1 MNIDALNECCI
12 ICSMMTREEIREL
25 LQRLDGE
32 PADAI
37 ESETLEC
44 KPWEVAARPFDSL
57 VREVRETVVCLA
69 NARGGT
75 IILGVSDRK
84 RTRRE
89 AIHGV
94 GPVDAQ
100 DLRRRIYDGTEP
112 RILVEI
118 EELVESE
125 GRLLLV
131 RVPRGMPPHTTTEG
145 VGRIRVGKECKPLT
159 GSALSRLMFAGGQ
172 RDLTAETVPGVTTGD
187 LDPEQIGLLQRTIQ
201 AEGGSPGLTGVPA
214 DELLSKLEL
223 IRDGEVTLAA
233 LLLLGRGLAL
243 ARSIPQHEVVFLRF
257 RTATK
262 YDVRHDLK
270 GPLLSTLQFME
281 RLLTAHMNI
290 ANLGTDGFGQL
301 TIPDVTWWVARE
313 AILNALVHRDYFL
326 RQSVYI
332 ELHRDRLVV
341 TSPGGFMGGVTPA
354 NVLRHS
360 PARRNPLLASALQS
374 VGLVN
379 RAGLGVDRI
388 YEELLRL
395 GKGVPRYD
403 ADESMVRLILPTRT
417 QSAFARFVAAETREG
432 RGLELDDL
440 IALRAVTE
448 RGFLDRWTAAQW
460 LQLSE
465 GEAATRLVSLR
476 ERGYLA
482 PQGRG
487 RGTTYRLARHLSDL
501 LRGHAETDR
510 ELPLDA
516 EAVRLR
522 VEAILGER
530 GTLTNAEIRRLSGFS
545 RTEALRLLH
554 SMADQGIVALRGR
567 GRAAHYVR
575 GPRHTSP
582 KSTQRRRK

>member
-1 MNIDALNECCI
+1 
-12 ICSMMTREEIREL
+12 MTREEVRVL
-25 LQRLDGE
+25 LQRLEGE
-32 PADAI
+32 SADAI
-37 ESETLEC
+37 ESETVEC
-44 KPWEVAARPFDSL
+44 KPWEAPTRPFDSV
-57 VREVRETVVCLA
+57 VREVREAVVCLA

-94 GPVDAQ
+94 GLVDSQ

-118 EELVESE
+118 EELVEPE

-172 RDLTAETVPGVTTGD
+172 RDLTAESVPGIVAGD

-201 AEGGSPGLTGVPA
+201 AEGGSPSLARVSP
-214 DELLSKLEL
+214 DELLSNLEL
-223 IRDGEVTLAA
+223 VRDREVTLAA
-233 LLLLGRGLAL
+233 VLLLGRAPAI

-262 YDVRHDLK
+262 YDVRHDLR
-270 GPLLSTLQFME
+270 GPLLSILQEME
-281 RLLTAHMNI
+281 RLLTAHMHI
-290 ANLGTDGFGQL
+290 TNLETDGFGQL
-301 TIPDVTWWVARE
+301 TIPDVTWWAARE

-326 RQSVYI
+326 RQSVYV
-332 ELHRDRLVV
+332 ELYRDRLVV
-341 TSPGGFMGGVTPA
+341 TNPGGFIGGVTPA
-354 NVLRHS
+354 NVLRHP

-374 VGLVN
+374 AGLVN

-395 GKGVPRYD
+395 GKGMPRYE
-403 ADESMVRLILPTRT
+403 ADESMVRLILPTQT
-417 QSAFARFVAAETREG
+417 QSAFARFVASETREG
-432 RGLELDDL
+432 RRLELDDL
-440 IALRAVTE
+440 IALRAATE
-448 RGFLDRWTAAQW
+448 RGFLDRWVAAQW

-465 GEAATRLVSLR
+465 EEAAARLVSLR
-476 ERGYLA
+476 EREYLA

-487 RGTTYRLARHLSDL
+487 RGTNYRLARHLSDL

-510 ELPLDA
+510 ELPLET

-545 RTEALRLLH
+545 RTEVLRLLR
-554 SMADQGIVALRGR
+554 SMADQGLVALRGR
-567 GRAAHYVR
+567 GRAAHYVP
-575 GPRHTSP
+575 GPRLTGSGP
-582 KSTQRRRK
+582 VVRAKRK

>member
-1 MNIDALNECCI
+1 MHSLA
-12 ICSMMTREEIREL
+12 EIRAL
-25 LQRLDGE
+25 LQRLDSE

-44 KPWEVAARPFDSL
+44 KSWETPARPFDSL
-57 VREVRETVVCLA
+57 VREVREAVVCLA

-75 IILGVSDRK
+75 IVLGVSDRK

-94 GPVDAQ
+94 GPLDAQ

-112 RILVEI
+112 CILVEI
-118 EELVESE
+118 EELVEPE

-131 RVPRGMPPHTTTEG
+131 RVPRGLPPHTTTEG

-172 RDLTAETVPGVTTGD
+172 RDLTAETLPGATQAD

-201 AEGGSPGLTGVPA
+201 AEGGSPGLSGIPP
-214 DELLSKLEL
+214 DELLSNLEL

-233 LLLLGRGLAL
+233 LLLLGCAPAL
-243 ARSIPQHEVVFLRF
+243 ARWIPQHEVVFLRF
-257 RTATK
+257 RTATN

-270 GPLLSTLQFME
+270 GPLLSVLHAIE
-281 RLLTAHMNI
+281 RLLTAHMHVT
-290 ANLGTDGFGQL
+290 NLETEGFGQL
-301 TIPDVTWWVARE
+301 TIPDVTWWAARE

-326 RQSVYI
+326 RQSVYL
-332 ELHRDRLVV
+332 ELYRDRLVV
-341 TSPGGFMGGVTPA
+341 ASPGGFIGGVTPA

-360 PARRNPLLASALQS
+360 PARRNPLLAAALQS
-374 VGLVN
+374 AGLVN

-395 GKGVPRYD
+395 GKGMPRYE
-403 ADESMVRLILPTRT
+403 ADESMVRLTLPTRT
-417 QSAFARFVAAETREG
+417 QPTFARFVAAETREG
-432 RGLELDDL
+432 RRLDLDDL

-448 RGFLDRWTAAQW
+448 RGLLDRWSAAQR

-465 GEAATRLVSLR
+465 EEAAARLVSLR
-476 ERGYLA
+476 ERRYLA

-501 LRGHAETDR
+501 LRGPAETDR

-516 EAVRLR
+516 GAVRLR

-530 GTLTNAEIRRLSGFS
+530 GTLTNAEVRRLSGFS
-545 RTEALRLLH
+545 RTEVLKLLR
-554 SMADQGIVALRGR
+554 SMVDQGIVALRGR
-567 GRAAHYVR
+567 GRAAHYVP
-575 GPRHTSP
+575 GPRHTAP
-582 KSTQRRRK
+582 KPTRPRRK

>member
-1 MNIDALNECCI
+1 MDSLAEV
-12 ICSMMTREEIREL
+12 RAL
-25 LQRLDGE
+25 LQRLEGE

-37 ESETLEC
+37 ESDTLEC
-44 KPWEVAARPFDSL
+44 KPWESPACPFDSL
-57 VREVRETVVCLA
+57 VREVREAVVCLA
-69 NARGGT
+69 NAHGGT

-94 GPVDAQ
+94 GPLDAQ

-118 EELVESE
+118 EELVEPE
-125 GRLLLV
+125 GRLLAV

-172 RDLTAETVPGVTTGD
+172 RDLSAETVPGATAAD
-187 LDPEQIGLLQRTIQ
+187 LDPEQIGVLQRTIQ
-201 AEGGSPGLTGVPA
+201 AEGGSPGLAEFPSGQ
-214 DELLSKLEL
+214 LLGNLEL
-223 IRDGEVTLAA
+223 VRDGEVTLAA
-233 LLLLGRGLAL
+233 LLLLGRGPAF
-243 ARSIPQHEVVFLRF
+243 ARWIPQHEVVFLRF
-257 RTATK
+257 KTATR
-262 YDVRHDLK
+262 YDVRHDFK
-270 GPLLSTLQFME
+270 GPLLSTLQALE
-281 RLLTAHMNI
+281 RLLTAHMHI
-290 ANLGTDGFGQL
+290 ANLETEGFGQL
-301 TIPDVTWWVARE
+301 TIPDVTWWAARE

-326 RQSVYI
+326 RQSVYV

-341 TSPGGFMGGVTPA
+341 SSPGGFMGGVTPA
-354 NVLRHS
+354 NVLRHP
-360 PARRNPLLASALQS
+360 PARRNPLLAAVLQS

-395 GKGVPRYD
+395 GKGMPGYE
-403 ADESMVRLILPTRT
+403 ADESMVRLTLPTRT
-417 QSAFARFVAAETREG
+417 HPAFARFVAAETRAD
-432 RGLELDDL
+432 RRLDLDDL
-440 IALRAVTE
+440 ISLRVVTE
-448 RGFLDRWTAAQW
+448 RGFLDRWSAAQR

-465 GEAATRLVSLR
+465 EEAAARLVSLR

-501 LRGHAETDR
+501 LRGHAETNR

-522 VEAILGER
+522 VEAILRER
-530 GTLTNAEIRRLSGFS
+530 GMLTNAEVRRLSGFS
-545 RTEALRLLH
+545 RTEVLRLLRT
-554 SMADQGIVALRGR
+554 MVAQGIVALRGR
-567 GRAAHYVR
+567 GRAAHYIPGAR
-575 GPRHTSP
+575 LTPPRP
-582 KSTQRRRK
+582 ARAKRK

>member
-1 MNIDALNECCI
+1 LNIDAL
-12 ICSMMTREEIREL
+12 
-25 LQRLDGE
+25 
-32 PADAI
+32 I

-44 KPWEVAARPFDSL
+44 KPWEPHPGAWDSQL
-57 VREVRETVVCLA
+57 RGLREAVVCLA

-94 GPVDAQ
+94 GPLDAQ

-118 EELVESE
+118 EELIEPE

-172 RDLTAETVPGVTTGD
+172 RDLTAETLPDATQAD
-187 LDPEQIGLLQRTIQ
+187 LDQEQVGLLQRTIQ
-201 AEGGSPGLTGVPA
+201 AEGGSASLSGLSPE
-214 DELLSKLEL
+214 ELLNNLEL

-233 LLLLGRGLAL
+233 LLLLGRGPAI
-243 ARSIPQHEVVFLRF
+243 ARWVPQHEVVFLRF
-257 RTATK
+257 KTETK

-270 GPLLSTLQFME
+270 GPLLSVLQAIE
-281 RLLTAHMNI
+281 RMLTAHMHITNVE
-290 ANLGTDGFGQL
+290 TDGFGQL
-301 TIPDVTWWVARE
+301 TIPDVTWWAARE

-332 ELHRDRLVV
+332 ELHRDRLLV
-341 TSPGGFMGGVTPA
+341 TSPGGFIGGVTPA
-354 NVLRHS
+354 NVLRHP
-360 PARRNPLLASALQS
+360 PARRNPLLAAALQS

-395 GKGVPRYD
+395 GKGVPRYE
-403 ADESMVRLILPTRT
+403 ADESMVRLVLPTRT
-417 QSAFARFVAAETREG
+417 QPAFARFVAAESRVG
-432 RGLELDDL
+432 RSLDLDDL
-440 IALRAVTE
+440 LALRAVTD
-448 RGFLDRWTAAQW
+448 RAFLDRWAAAER
-460 LQLSE
+460 LQVAE
-465 GEAATRLVSLR
+465 EEAAARLVSLR
-476 ERGYLA
+476 ERGYLL
-482 PQGRG
+482 PSGRG

-501 LRGHAETDR
+501 LRGHTETDQ

-522 VEAILGER
+522 IEAVLGER
-530 GTLTNAEIRRLSGFS
+530 GTLTNAEVRRLSGFS
-545 RTEALRLLH
+545 RTEVLRLLR
-554 SMADQGIVALRGR
+554 SMSEQGIVALRGR
-567 GRAAHYVR
+567 GRAAHYVP
-575 GPRHTSP
+575 GPRLAAPRPTEA
-582 KSTQRRRK
+582 KRK

>member
-1 MNIDALNECCI
+1 M
-12 ICSMMTREEIREL
+12 
-25 LQRLDGE
+25 
-32 PADAI
+32 
-37 ESETLEC
+37 
-44 KPWEVAARPFDSL
+44 
-57 VREVRETVVCLA
+57 REVREAVVCLA
-69 NARGGT
+69 NAHGGT
-75 IILGVSDRK
+75 IILGVSDKK

-94 GPVDAQ
+94 GPLDTQ

-118 EELVESE
+118 EELVEPE

-172 RDLTAETVPGVTTGD
+172 RDLTAETVPGATLSD

-201 AEGGSPGLTGVPA
+201 AEGGSPGLTAISP
-214 DELLSKLEL
+214 DELLSNLEL
-223 IRDGEVTLAA
+223 AQEGEVTLAA
-233 LLLLGRGLAL
+233 LLLLGHGPAI
-243 ARSIPQHEVVFLRF
+243 ARWVPQHEVVFLRF
-257 RTATK
+257 KSATQ
-262 YDVRHDLK
+262 YDVRHDFK
-270 GPLLSTLQFME
+270 GPLLVTLQALE
-281 RLLTAHMNI
+281 RMLTAHMRI
-290 ANLGTDGFGQL
+290 TNLDTEGFGQL
-301 TIPDVTWWVARE
+301 TIPDVTWWAARE

-326 RQSVYI
+326 RQSVYV

-341 TSPGGFMGGVTPA
+341 TSPGGFMGGVTPE
-354 NVLRHS
+354 NVLRHP

-395 GKGVPRYD
+395 GKGMPGYE
-403 ADESMVRLILPTRT
+403 ADESMVRLTLPTRT
-417 QSAFARFVAAETREG
+417 HPAFARFVATETREG
-432 RGLELDDL
+432 RRLDLDEL
-440 IALRAVTE
+440 IALRVVTE
-448 RGFLDRWTAAQW
+448 RGFLDRWTAAQR

-465 GEAATRLVSLR
+465 EEAAARLVSLR

-487 RGTTYRLARHLSDL
+487 RGTTYRLARHLSDI

-510 ELPLDA
+510 ELPLDS

-530 GTLTNAEIRRLSGFS
+530 GTLTNAEVRRLSGFS
-545 RTEALRLLH
+545 RTEVLRLLR
-554 SMADQGIVALRGR
+554 SMTAQGIAALQGR
-567 GRAAHYVR
+567 GRAAHYVP
-575 GPRHTSP
+575 GPRIASAKAAPP
-582 KSTQRRRK
+582 KRK

>member
-1 MNIDALNECCI
+1 MHSLA
-12 ICSMMTREEIREL
+12 EIRAL
-25 LQRLDGE
+25 LQRLEGE

-37 ESETLEC
+37 ESETVEC
-44 KPWEVAARPFDSL
+44 KPWEAPGRPFDSL
-57 VREVRETVVCLA
+57 VREIREAVVCLA

-75 IILGVSDRK
+75 IILGIADRK

-89 AIHGV
+89 AIRGV
-94 GPVDAQ
+94 GQVDAQ

-118 EELVESE
+118 EELVEPE

-172 RDLTAETVPGVTTGD
+172 RDLTAETLPGASPED

-201 AEGGSPGLTGVPA
+201 AEGGGPGLSGIPP
-214 DELLSKLEL
+214 DELLSNLEL

-233 LLLLGRGLAL
+233 LLLLGRAPAL
-243 ARSIPQHEVVFLRF
+243 ARWVPQHEVVFLRF
-257 RTATK
+257 KTATK

-270 GPLLSTLQFME
+270 GPLPSILQAIE
-281 RLLTAHMNI
+281 RMLTAHMHI
-290 ANLGTDGFGQL
+290 TNLETEGFGQL
-301 TIPDVTWWVARE
+301 TIPDVTWWAARE

-326 RQSVYI
+326 RQSVYV

-341 TSPGGFMGGVTPA
+341 SSPGGFMGGVTPA
-354 NVLRHS
+354 NVLRHP
-360 PARRNPLLASALQS
+360 PARRNPLLAAALQS

-395 GKGVPRYD
+395 GKGMPGYD
-403 ADESMVRLILPTRT
+403 ADESMVRLTLPTRT
-417 QSAFARFVAAETREG
+417 HPAFARFVATETRAG
-432 RGLELDDL
+432 RRLDLDDL
-440 IALRAVTE
+440 IALRAATE
-448 RGFLDRWTAAQW
+448 RGLLDRWSAAQR

-465 GEAATRLVSLR
+465 EEAAARLVSLR

-487 RGTTYRLARHLSDL
+487 RGTTYRLPRNLSDL

-522 VEAILGER
+522 VEAVLGER
-530 GTLTNAEIRRLSGFS
+530 GTLTNAEVRRLSGFS
-545 RTEALRLLH
+545 RTEVLRLLR
-554 SMADQGIVALRGR
+554 SMTDQGIVALRGR
-567 GRAAHYVR
+567 GRAAHYVP
-575 GPRHTSP
+575 GPRLAGP
-582 KSTQRRRK
+582 GPAVRAKRK

>member
-1 MNIDALNECCI
+1 MT
-12 ICSMMTREEIREL
+12 TREEIRAL
-25 LQRLDGE
+25 LRRLDGE

-44 KPWEVAARPFDSL
+44 KPWEPHPGAWDSQL
-57 VREVRETVVCLA
+57 RELREAVVCLA

-94 GPVDAQ
+94 GPLDVQ

-118 EELVESE
+118 EELIEPE

-172 RDLTAETVPGVTTGD
+172 RDLTAETLPDATQAD
-187 LDPEQIGLLQRTIQ
+187 LEQEQVGLLQRTIQ
-201 AEGGSPGLTGVPA
+201 AEGGSASLSGLSPE
-214 DELLSKLEL
+214 ELLNNLEL
-223 IRDGEVTLAA
+223 IRDGEVSLAA
-233 LLLLGRGLAL
+233 LLLLGRGSAI
-243 ARSIPQHEVVFLRF
+243 ARWVPQHEVVFLRF
-257 RTATK
+257 KTATK

-270 GPLLSTLQFME
+270 GPLLSVLQAIE
-281 RLLTAHMNI
+281 RMLTAHMHITNVE
-290 ANLGTDGFGQL
+290 TDGFGQL
-301 TIPDVTWWVARE
+301 TIPDVTWWAARE

-341 TSPGGFMGGVTPA
+341 TSPGGFIGGVAPA
-354 NVLRHS
+354 NVLRHP
-360 PARRNPLLASALQS
+360 PARRNPLLAAALQS

-395 GKGVPRYD
+395 GKGVPRYE
-403 ADESMVRLILPTRT
+403 ADESMVRLVLPTRT
-417 QSAFARFVAAETREG
+417 QPAFARFVAAETRVG
-432 RGLELDDL
+432 RSLDLDDL
-440 IALRAVTE
+440 LALRAVAD
-448 RGFLDRWTAAQW
+448 RGFLDRWTAAER
-460 LQLSE
+460 LQLAE
-465 GEAATRLVSLR
+465 EEAAARLVSLR
-476 ERGYLA
+476 ERGYLV
-482 PQGRG
+482 PSGRG

-501 LRGHAETDR
+501 LRGHTETDR

-522 VEAILGER
+522 IEAVLGER
-530 GTLTNAEIRRLSGFS
+530 GTLTNAEVRRLSGFS
-545 RTEALRLLH
+545 RTEVLRLLR
-554 SMADQGIVALRGR
+554 SMSEQGIVALRGR
-567 GRAAHYVR
+567 GRAAHYVP
-575 GPRHTSP
+575 GPRLAP
-582 KSTQRRRK
+582 PRPAEAKRK

>member
-1 MNIDALNECCI
+1 MT
-12 ICSMMTREEIREL
+12 TREEIRAL
-25 LQRLDGE
+25 LRRLDGE

-44 KPWEVAARPFDSL
+44 KPWEPHPGAWDSQL
-57 VREVRETVVCLA
+57 RELREAVVCLA

-75 IILGVSDRK
+75 ILLGVSDRK

-94 GPVDAQ
+94 GPLDAQ

-118 EELVESE
+118 EELIEPE

-172 RDLTAETVPGVTTGD
+172 RDLTAETLPDATQAD
-187 LDPEQIGLLQRTIQ
+187 LDQEQVGLLQRTIQ
-201 AEGGSPGLTGVPA
+201 AEGGSASLSGLSPE
-214 DELLSKLEL
+214 ELLNNLEL

-233 LLLLGRGLAL
+233 LLLLGRGPAI
-243 ARSIPQHEVVFLRF
+243 ARWVPQHEVVLLRF
-257 RTATK
+257 KTATK

-270 GPLLSTLQFME
+270 GPLLSVLQAIE
-281 RLLTAHMNI
+281 RMLTAHMHITNVE
-290 ANLGTDGFGQL
+290 TDGFGQL
-301 TIPDVTWWVARE
+301 TIPDVTWWAARE
-313 AILNALVHRDYFL
+313 AILNAVVHRDYFL

-341 TSPGGFMGGVTPA
+341 TSPGGFIGGVAPA
-354 NVLRHS
+354 NVLRHP
-360 PARRNPLLASALQS
+360 PARRNPLLAAALQS

-395 GKGVPRYD
+395 GKGVPRYE
-403 ADESMVRLILPTRT
+403 ADESMVRLVLPTRT
-417 QSAFARFVAAETREG
+417 QPAFARFVAAETRVG
-432 RGLELDDL
+432 RSLDLDDL
-440 IALRAVTE
+440 LALRAVAD
-448 RGFLDRWTAAQW
+448 RGFLDRWTAAER
-460 LQLSE
+460 LQLAE
-465 GEAATRLVSLR
+465 EEAAARLVSLR
-476 ERGYLA
+476 ERGYLV
-482 PQGRG
+482 PSGRG

-501 LRGHAETDR
+501 LRGHTETDR

-522 VEAILGER
+522 IEAVLGER
-530 GTLTNAEIRRLSGFS
+530 GTLTNAEVRRLSGFS
-545 RTEALRLLH
+545 RTEVLRLLR
-554 SMADQGIVALRGR
+554 SMSEQGIVALRGR
-567 GRAAHYVR
+567 GRAAHYVP
-575 GPRHTSP
+575 GPRLAAP
-582 KSTQRRRK
+582 RPAEAKRK